1 MYCSISDG
9 IDWSLGSL
17 SFPSHVTSG
26 STVTAD
32 LTWEVHTF
40 GTTIVLPVSAPQAHT
55 GFIVKLKNT
64 TQQTDNGIVVGT
76 FRVPYSRIIYA
87 TTS

>member
-1 MYCSISDG
+1 MISGG

-17 SFPSHVTSG
+17 DIPSHVTSG
-26 STVTAD
+26 ATVTAD

-40 GTTIVLPVSAPQAHT
+40 GTTIILPVSAPQTHT
-55 GFIVKLKNT
+55 GFIVKLRNT

-76 FRVPYSRIIYA
+76 LNVPHSRLSYA
-87 TTS
+87 KTS